1 MMEKCCGG
9 TPAEKP
15 DEYHRRSPLAWLDGA
30 RKTGVPVYIATGIH
44 DGWKGSVPVGHA
56 IRAFNALADA
66 KDRIPEEDIA
76 LVEKTQAMPPSLA
89 GECAAD
95 PFYAA
100 KGGVHFRRASANALL
115 TIFEGGH
122 DINFPAGVEFLS
134 RQRKGAKADFTS
146 PASANGAS
154 VELTK

>member
-1 MMEKCCGG
+1 MEFGKSVSRTILAGAFAALCSIYS
-9 TPAEKP
+9 PSAQAAEKP
-15 DEYHRRSPLAWLDGA
+15 
-30 RKTGVPVYIATGIH
+30 
-44 DGWKGSVPVGHA
+44 
-56 IRAFNALADA
+56 
-66 KDRIPEEDIA
+66 
-76 LVEKTQAMPPSLA
+76 

-115 TIFEGGH
+115 TVFEGGH

-134 RQRKGAKADFTS
+134 RQRKGAKADFTI